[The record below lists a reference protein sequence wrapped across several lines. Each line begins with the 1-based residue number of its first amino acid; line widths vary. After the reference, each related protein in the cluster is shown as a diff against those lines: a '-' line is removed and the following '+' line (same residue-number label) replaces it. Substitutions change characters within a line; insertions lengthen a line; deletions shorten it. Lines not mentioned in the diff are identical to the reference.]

1 MDKFCVFCGEAPQD
15 KNKEHVLPNWL
26 IEMTGNPKRIATF
39 GIDFTKKPFAPRK
52 FAFDSLVFP
61 ACSGCN
67 ERFGKLEQSIKAI
80 FERLLSHQPLGADDL
95 ILLLDWLD
103 KVRVGL
109 WLGYL
114 YLDKNP
120 LGIDPS
126 FHIES
131 RIGLYDRTVSIL
143 RIGDAGVGLTFTG
156 PEFKSYHLSPT
167 CFGLGVN
174 GLWFINASGIA
185 LCSQRLG
192 FPYMQPVRIREDRKL
207 EVTPKVGSG
216 RVMNPVERGALLP
229 RSVAFYQPI
238 FRLFCEREDS
248 AEFLAN
254 DWVRER
260 IANIGI
266 GYGKLFLQKSDS
278 VQIYPDE
285 ESYDWVPS
293 DSWKKS
299 DIQCR
304 FAEHVYGRIRRDY
317 ENAIGLASSK
327 EDRKQMRRQSAMTRM
342 VDHVMLLK
350 ANEVMGRIKRDAD
363 RKENT
368 DS

>member
-26 IEMTGNPKRIATF
+26 IEMTGNPKRVATF

-61 ACSGCN
+61 ACSACN
-67 ERFGKLEQSIKAI
+67 ARFGKLEQSIKPI
-80 FERLLSHQPLGADDL
+80 FEHLLANQPLGAGDL

-114 YLDKNP
+114 YLNKN
-120 LGIDPS
+120 LMGIEPN

-131 RIGLYDRTVSIL
+131 RIGLYDRMVSIL
-143 RIGDAGVGLTFTG
+143 RMEDASAGLTFIG
-156 PEFKSYHLSPT
+156 PEFKTYQLSPT
-167 CFGLGVN
+167 CFGLRVN
-174 GLWFINASGIA
+174 ELWFVNASGMT

-192 FPYMQPVRIREDRKL
+192 FPYMQPVRVREDHQLEASPKL
-207 EVTPKVGSG
+207 GSG
-216 RVMNPVERGALLP
+216 RIMNPVERIASLP
-229 RSVAFYQPI
+229 RAVALYQPI
-238 FRLFCEREDS
+238 FRLFCEREDR
-248 AEFLAN
+248 AEFLEN

-260 IANIGI
+260 TANIGI
-266 GYGKLFLQKSDS
+266 GYGKLFQQKSDS

-285 ESYDWVPS
+285 ESSNWVPS

-299 DIQCR
+299 DTPLR
-304 FAEHVYGRIRRDY
+304 LAEHVCGRIRREY
-317 ENAIGLASSK
+317 ENAIRLTSSK
-327 EDRKQMRRQSAMTRM
+327 ELRQQMRRQAAMTGM
-342 VDHVMLLK
+342 VDHAMLRQ
-350 ANEVMGRIKRDAD
+350 MR
-363 RKENT
+363 
-368 DS
+368 

>member
-26 IEMTGNPKRIATF
+26 IEMTGNPKRVATF
-39 GIDFTKKPFAPRK
+39 GVDFTKEPFGPRM

-67 ERFGKLEQSIKAI
+67 EHFGKLEQSIKPI
-80 FERLLSHQPLGADDL
+80 FERLLSNQPLGADDL

-114 YLDKNP
+114 YLNKN
-120 LGIDPS
+120 LMGIEPN

-143 RIGDAGVGLTFTG
+143 RMEDGGVGLTFIG
-156 PEFKSYHLSPT
+156 PEFKTYQLSPT
-167 CFGLGVN
+167 CFGLRVN
-174 GLWFINASGIA
+174 DLWFVNASGMT
-185 LCSQRLG
+185 LYSQRLG
-192 FPYMQPVRIREDRKL
+192 FPYMQPVRVREDHQL
-207 EVTPKVGSG
+207 EASPQLGSG
-216 RVMNPVERGALLP
+216 RIMNPVERIAPLP
-229 RSVAFYQPI
+229 RAVALYQPI
-238 FRLFCEREDS
+238 FRLFCERADS

-260 IANIGI
+260 TANIGI

-285 ESYDWVPS
+285 ESHNWIPS
-293 DSWKKS
+293 DSWKKAG
-299 DIQCR
+299 ILR
-304 FAEHVYGRIRRDY
+304 RLAEHVYGRIRREY
-317 ENAIGLASSK
+317 ENAIRLTTSK
-327 EDRKQMRRQSAMTRM
+327 EERKKMQATMAGM
-342 VDHVMLLK
+342 VDRAMLRQL
-350 ANEVMGRIKRDAD
+350 R
-363 RKENT
+363 
-368 DS
+368 